1 MDANPVPAG
10 DDDIGAET
18 KDPLLPSKVIGPR
31 VWLLSVEPL
40 KPKMPLPVLENMEYV
55 PPRDWLLA
63 FEVEPFNPNMLFPV
77 FAVAGDV
84 PPKGALVRL
93 PNVVSFLVL
102 VSLSVDSTP
111 EVSRTGEAEV
121 NGATEDPNVKK
132 DGAEN
137 EGAAAVDTERLLL
150 WLVVEPV
157 VGVEAFAAVAALTV
171 KLLETL

>member
-18 KDPLLPSKVIGPR
+18 KDPLLPPKVIGPR
-31 VWLLSVEPL
+31 VWLLAVEEDVPL
-40 KPKMPLPVLENMEYV
+40 KPKMPLPVLENMEDV

-63 FEVEPFNPNMLFPV
+63 FEDPNMLFPV

-111 EVSRTGEAEV
+111 EVARTGEAEV
-121 NGATEDPNVKK
+121 NGATESKCEK
-132 DGAEN
+132 G
-137 EGAAAVDTERLLL
+137 
-150 WLVVEPV
+150 
-157 VGVEAFAAVAALTV
+157 
-171 KLLETL
+171 

>member
-1 MDANPVPAG
+1 MF
-10 DDDIGAET
+10 
-18 KDPLLPSKVIGPR
+18 
-31 VWLLSVEPL
+31 SV
-40 KPKMPLPVLENMEYV
+40 V
-55 PPRDWLLA
+55 
-63 FEVEPFNPNMLFPV
+63 
-77 FAVAGDV
+77 GDV

-111 EVSRTGEAEV
+111 EVARTGEAAV
-121 NGATEDPNVKK
+121 NRATEVPNVKK

-137 EGAAAVDTERLLL
+137 EGTTAVDTERLLL

-157 VGVEAFAAVAALTV
+157 VGVEAFAAVVALMV